1 MYITNHTSTLVR
13 ITPEG
18 IVTCI
23 GEGNIKT
30 LARSE
35 QKSTVRKFRMILN
48 NNIVRGE
55 HTVHES
61 EGITSRDRDLR
72 RFKDK
77 VAIGT
82 HGYFYCPGREGK
94 EHYCQK
100 CKKCLH
106 RFSSCSVKI
115 TQSLV
120 GYATQVSTQPSSI

>member
-1 MYITNHTSTLVR
+1 MR

-18 IVTCI
+18 VFSCFGKGDVKILT
-23 GEGNIKT
+23 
-30 LARSE
+30 RSK
-35 QKSTVRKFRMILN
+35 QKSTMRKFRMILN
-48 NNIVRGE
+48 NNIVRRK
-55 HTVHES
+55 HTIHKGNRVA
-61 EGITSRDRDLR
+61 SRDRDLR